1 MESSTMTTRPSA
13 DPPRPAPRG
22 FTLIELL
29 VVIAIIA
36 VLIALLLPAVQA
48 AREAARRGQC
58 VNNLK
63 QLALAALNYESTNG
77 VLQPLLVWATDA
89 RGVCTSTGLGPFT
102 RMLGQMEQQALFNA
116 VNFSTSS
123 FHPSNVTVGATA
135 LAVLWCPS
143 EAAGQRD
150 EPLDPGNYPYVPAGA
165 RQAHTSYAGCSG
177 EAPVQLSQCLLPDGV
192 IKAEE
197 AAANGLIYRNSAT
210 RLAMITDGTS
220 NTMLFSEHAWST
232 LKIDPN
238 NLGGTDWFWWNSGNS
253 MHTAFST
260 LTPPN
265 ALKKYQTEFANG
277 AFWIP
282 VASASSRHPGGVNV
296 AMADGSVRFVKDTV
310 SSWTL
315 AADGLP
321 VGFPRN
327 NPLYFTGNLG
337 TSKPGVW
344 QALSTRAGGEVL
356 SADAL

>member
-1 MESSTMTTRPSA
+1 MESSTMTTRPPA
-13 DPPRPAPRG
+13 DTPRPAPRG

-48 AREAARRGQC
+48 AREAARRAQC

-77 VLQPLLVWATDA
+77 ALQPVQVWATDA
-89 RGVCTSTGLGPFT
+89 RGVCTATGLGAFT
-102 RMLGQMEQQALFNA
+102 RMLGQMEQQGLFNA

-123 FHPSNVTVGATA
+123 SHPSNVTVAATA
-135 LAVLWCPS
+135 VAVLWCPS
-143 EAAGQRD
+143 EAAGPLD
-150 EPLDPGNYPYVPAGA
+150 EPLDPGSYPFAPAGA

-177 EAPVQLSQCLLPDGV
+177 VAPVQLPPCLLPDAL

-197 AAANGLIYRNSAT
+197 AAAYGLIYRNSAT

-232 LKIDPN
+232 LKVDPN
-238 NLGGTDWFWWNSGNS
+238 DLGDTDWFWWNSGGS
-253 MHTAFST
+253 LDTAYST

-265 ALKKYQTEFANG
+265 ALKKYAAEFASG
-277 AFWIP
+277 AYWIP

-296 AMADGSVRFVKDTV
+296 ALADGSVRFVKDTV
-310 SSWTL
+310 SSWPL

-321 VGFPRN
+321 VGIPRN
-327 NPLYFTGNLG
+327 NPLYFTGDFG
-337 TSKPGVW
+337 TSRPGVW

-356 SADAL
+356 SADAF